1 MLKIEIEIEKKKN
14 NRNQKGQKQQNKEDK
29 EEIVNLKDSLKR
41 TKK

>member
-14 NRNQKGQKQQNKEDK
+14 NLNQKGQKQQNKEDK
-29 EEIVNLKDSLKR
+29 EEIVKLKDSLKR

>member
-29 EEIVNLKDSLKR
+29 EEIVKLKDSLKR